1 MPWSC
6 RDGPAVTPR
15 NVFSVSL
22 LLAAALASWY
32 VASSL
37 ESAPEITETGNAMQK
52 GFYLRDARI
61 LGTGESGA
69 LMYAITA
76 DYAEQR
82 GDDQIEFDQVEIA
95 YTPDSAVPWSVSADK
110 ALITGNQELL
120 TLSGNVVAVS
130 DEGFDGNVTRI
141 STEWLELEPD
151 KFLAKTDQRVSISIG
166 DRSISATG
174 MEASLQE
181 NRVQLK
187 SNVSG
192 KFVP

>member
-1 MPWSC
+1 M
-6 RDGPAVTPR
+6 TPR
-15 NVFSVSL
+15 NLFSASL
-22 LLAAALASWY
+22 LLAAAVGSWY
-32 VASSL
+32 IASSL
-37 ESAPEITETGNAMQK
+37 ESDTEITETGNAMQQ

-76 DYAEQR
+76 DFAEQQ
-82 GDDQIEFDQVEIA
+82 GNEQIEFDRVQIE

-110 ALITGNQELL
+110 ALITGNQEML

-130 DEGFDGNVTRI
+130 DEGFDGKMTRI
-141 STEWLELEPD
+141 STEWLELEPV
-151 KFLAKTDQRVSISIG
+151 KYLARTDQRVRISIG
-166 DRSISATG
+166 ERSISAIG